1 MCMLSN
7 NYWPFLVSIHSG
19 VLFYYPTSS
28 FVYYLHCS
36 SHVNTVLT
44 DHSTNERYLIPVRA
58 IPIFLVFS
66 ASASKTYKM
75 TTSRKTTYRCG
86 TGTGALSTHP
96 LESMIM
102 CSVILY
108 GIWYVS
114 KIWCASE
121 TTSVTV
127 LQLRKTQTLLRKI
140 HRLSCTAFQ
149 KLVGVQN
156 CILRRETFC
165 FFGRS
170 FLIPKWSL
178 PVCGTATTSFLC
190 WRKLLCAFSGS
201 RILHEWITNRPQ
213 CVIMQSHWEYQ

>member
-44 DHSTNERYLIPVRA
+44 DHSTNKRYLIPVRA

-114 KIWCASE
+114 KI
-121 TTSVTV
+121 
-127 LQLRKTQTLLRKI
+127 
-140 HRLSCTAFQ
+140 
-149 KLVGVQN
+149 
-156 CILRRETFC
+156 
-165 FFGRS
+165 
-170 FLIPKWSL
+170 
-178 PVCGTATTSFLC
+178 
-190 WRKLLCAFSGS
+190 
-201 RILHEWITNRPQ
+201 
-213 CVIMQSHWEYQ
+213 